1 MTRPSVEDD
10 RPWRSERARS
20 LRWKPS
26 AAIASPT
33 RSAVAE
39 ATPASA
45 LMTRDTVFKLTPA
58 FSATS
63 RMVGLVADS
72 DASFVLLLQMRLT
85 TMSDNDVKPL
95 ARTIGGRGRGCQA
108 GGDGGRVA
116 GFENCASRR
125 SADAGALPRGAGAA
139 PAGAGRAAGF
149 ENCAL
154 RRSAD
159 GGRFRGSAA
168 AARAGD
174 ASVRE
179 LRIEEECGRWALP
192 RKRRGGAA
200 RAARQRRTHLGIGEP
215 CGVDGLHRRR
225 RRTPRRN
232 PDPI

>member
-1 MTRPSVEDD
+1 ITRPSVEDD

-72 DASFVLLLQMRLT
+72 DASFVLLLQMPLT

-108 GGDGGRVA
+108 GGDG
-116 GFENCASRR
+116 
-125 SADAGALPRGAGAA
+125 
-139 PAGAGRAAGF
+139 
-149 ENCAL
+149 
-154 RRSAD
+154 
-159 GGRFRGSAA
+159 
-168 AARAGD
+168 AARRW
-174 ASVRE
+174 VRE
-179 LRIEEECGRWALP
+179 LRIEEECGRRGASAG
-192 RKRRGGAA
+192 RGGGA
-200 RAARQRRTHLGIGEP
+200 GG
-215 CGVDGLHRRR
+215 
-225 RRTPRRN
+225 
-232 PDPI
+232 